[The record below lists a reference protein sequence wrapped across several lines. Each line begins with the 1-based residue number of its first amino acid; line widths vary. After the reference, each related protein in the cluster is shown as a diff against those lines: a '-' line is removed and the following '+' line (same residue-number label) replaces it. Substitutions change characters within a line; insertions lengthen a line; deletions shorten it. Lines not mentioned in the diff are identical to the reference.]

1 MAPQRIAILDN
12 DPAQLAILAELLESE
27 GYAVATL
34 ANLHQGDVFVKACRP
49 ALVILDLVQDRQP
62 LGLELLRVLRTDP
75 QTREVAILVV
85 SAEARPSRPT
95 RTTSRPTGSACSASP
110 MTSTT
115 CLVSSA
121 NSCLSTS
128 WRPTRS
134 RPGGAGQ
141 PVSVD

>member
-85 SAEARPSRPT
+85 SADAQALKAHADHFQADGISVLGKPYDLDDLL
-95 RTTSRPTGSACSASP
+95 G
-110 MTSTT
+110 
-115 CLVSSA
+115 LVRQQLPA
-121 NSCLSTS
+121 VEL
-128 WRPTRS
+128 
-134 RPGGAGQ
+134 AA
-141 PVSVD
+141 DA